1 MSSQSHTG
9 SAWCHRFQLTSRRFD
24 EVIHAQARVA
34 DLPPVRRWIGL
45 LPGTSLIDILPRLGG
60 MFDGLVGDP
69 NWVAENDPG
78 ILTFAHGQ
86 QGYRRRCFAVRC
98 GRVREPP
105 QRLRPTARST
115 SQSLLIKGFHAAAM
129 AGGSGGLRSPPQRLT
144 GGCPVS

>member
-1 MSSQSHTG
+1 MLYGYLGGQAGRYCMKRRTAAVTAVALPRRAFGVTVSDSTG
-9 SAWCHRFQLTSRRFD
+9 RRLD
-24 EVIHAQARVA
+24 EVIHAQTRVA

-115 SQSLLIKGFHAAAM
+115 SQGQ
-129 AGGSGGLRSPPQRLT
+129 P
-144 GGCPVS
+144 